1 MNVPEEVKK
10 HIEAFFSDKETDF
23 KIQGFTSASGG
34 CINNGGTLKT
44 SAGDFFLKWNDA
56 KKFPGMFKVE
66 AKGLRLLK
74 YPGVIKVPKVEHYGE
89 GDTYS
94 YILME
99 NIKSAGRNSSYWK
112 KFGEQLASLHENTSE
127 KYGLD
132 HNNYIGSLPQKNKP
146 LDNWVEFTIT
156 QRFEP
161 LVKLAIDSG
170 RADVNL
176 NHDFE
181 KLYGKLRGLL
191 VNEPPSLL
199 HGDLWSGNVLSDGNG
214 APCIIDPAVY
224 YGNREI
230 ELAFTTLFGG
240 FDQEFY
246 NSYNQAWPLES
257 GYQERFDLY
266 NLYPLL
272 VHVNLF
278 GGGYLNQLRQILQQ
292 FV

>member
-1 MNVPEEVKK
+1 MIIPEEVKK
-10 HIEAFFSDKETDF
+10 HIEAFFSDKETGF
-23 KIQGFTSASGG
+23 KILGFQSASGG
-34 CINNGGTLKT
+34 CINNGGTVKT

-74 YPGVIKVPKVEHYGE
+74 NPDVIKVPEVKHFSE
-89 GDTYS
+89 GNTYS

-99 NIKSAGRNSSYWK
+99 NITSAGRAENYWNDL
-112 KFGEQLASLHENTSE
+112 GQQLASLHRNTSE
-127 KYGLD
+127 KYGLEY
-132 HNNYIGSLPQKNKP
+132 NNYIGSLPQKNKP
-146 LDNWVEFTIT
+146 LDNWVEFMIT
-156 QRFEP
+156 RRFEP
-161 LVKLAIDSG
+161 LVKQAIDSG
-170 RADVNL
+170 RADESL
-176 NHDFE
+176 HHHFE

-199 HGDLWSGNVLSDGNG
+199 HGDLWSGNILSDEKGG
-214 APCIIDPAVY
+214 PCIIDPAVY

-230 ELAFTTLFGG
+230 EIAFTTLFGG
-240 FDQEFY
+240 FNQEFY
-246 NSYNQAWPLES
+246 NSYIESWPMEG
-257 GYQERFDLY
+257 GYRERFDLY

-278 GGGYLNQLRQILQQ
+278 GGGYLNQLRQILHR